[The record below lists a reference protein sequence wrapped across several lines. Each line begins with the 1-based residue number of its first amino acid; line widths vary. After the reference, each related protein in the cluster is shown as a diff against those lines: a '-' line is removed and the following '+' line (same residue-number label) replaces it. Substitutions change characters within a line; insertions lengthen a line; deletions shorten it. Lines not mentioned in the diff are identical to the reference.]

1 MKVYLV
7 MLDKWW
13 CYGPSSYDSE
23 WSSCDILGIY
33 DTFEKAKKK
42 LSDERA
48 ALMNKVPGLSE
59 DNFYSMHELLRSA
72 DEDLFHDSMNTFNK
86 WYKYKSKIV
95 EVLAPDDVR
104 NHYSGEIWIN
114 GYTYFYYILEKEVE

>member
-13 CYGPSSYDSE
+13 CYGPGSYDSE
-23 WSSCDILGIY
+23 WSSCNILGIY

-48 ALMNKVPGLSE
+48 ALMSKMPGLSE
-59 DNFYSMHELLRSA
+59 DNFYRMQDLLRSV
-72 DEDLFHDSMNTFNK
+72 DEDLFHDTMNTFDK
-86 WYKYKSKIV
+86 WYKDESKMV

-104 NHYSGEIWIN
+104 NYDGEIWIN
-114 GYTYFYYILEKEVE
+114 GYTYFYYILEKEMN